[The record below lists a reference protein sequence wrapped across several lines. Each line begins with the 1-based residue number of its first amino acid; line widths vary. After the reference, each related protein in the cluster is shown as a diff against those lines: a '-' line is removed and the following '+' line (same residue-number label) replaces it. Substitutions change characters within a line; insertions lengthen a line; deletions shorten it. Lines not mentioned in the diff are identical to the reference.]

1 MIKVLR
7 CRCFFFFFLIICFFL
22 SPSKNKF
29 SWWQINNLPTFLVKI
44 KVTFLSKNNNNNSNI
59 KEKWRH
65 SIFFFLC
72 FIIIII
78 ICFFFFFGCV
88 FLWRAQVGRY
98 VRENTI
104 FSITLLFLLS
114 LGFFYLF
121 KKINIIFR
129 FLSCDILVFS
139 FNTFLLC
146 RITKSW
152 TLL

>member
-1 MIKVLR
+1 M
-7 CRCFFFFFLIICFFL
+7 FLS

-44 KVTFLSKNNNNNSNI
+44 IVTFLYKKNNNNNSNI

-65 SIFFFLC
+65 SIFFFFALLLLLL
-72 FIIIII
+72 FAF
-78 ICFFFFFGCV
+78 FFFFFGCV